1 MWSSTQSR
9 SGLQARAVDVTSAV
23 CAWLIRNGGHGM
35 SHHHLQMSR
44 ARTRQKRKALHM
56 LVLSGVLRP
65 SRIELRY
72 ALPLLN
78 HEDQS
83 SACHDESKTAAH
95 SSRLLEKSS
104 SW

>member
-1 MWSSTQSR
+1 
-9 SGLQARAVDVTSAV
+9 
-23 CAWLIRNGGHGM
+23 M
-35 SHHHLQMSR
+35 SHRHLQMSR

-95 SSRLLEKSS
+95 SSSLLRKIFELVRSFGQHLFGNDHLRFRRSDAPPIHSS
-104 SW
+104 P